1 MCLRV
6 VIIIVTN
13 TGFTD
18 MLNSETHVT
27 FDALA
32 TQVAEM
38 YILDVIMPACCKS
51 GTPERRLM
59 NYVIGEFN

>member
-1 MCLRV
+1 
-6 VIIIVTN
+6 
-13 TGFTD
+13 
-18 MLNSETHVT
+18 MLNSKIHVT
-27 FDALA
+27 FDDLA

-51 GTPERRLM
+51 GTPERSLM